1 MESKRRLFRLLVAL
15 GLLFAPRLPA
25 ALPPLTVEVDAA
37 NAPRQLLHTHL
48 HIPAAPG
55 PLTLLYPKWIPGTH
69 GPTGPVTDIAD
80 LVVTAGDQ
88 PLRWQHDPVDMYALH
103 LQVPP
108 GASAV
113 DVTFDLL
120 LPAGAAVTGKLLD
133 LDWNQVLVYPQTI
146 EPLKISCST
155 SLTLPAGW
163 QCGTALTVINREG
176 NQFFFDTVP
185 LETLVDSPVIAGEF
199 FREVD
204 LTPKESPRH
213 FLDLVADSAGALEVT
228 PEQIRQF
235 TRLVREANAHFG
247 AHHYRDYHFLLTL
260 SDHVAHFGLEHHE
273 SSDNREGEDFL
284 TDAAAFST
292 GADLLPHEMT
302 HSWNGKYR
310 RPAGLATHDY
320 QQPMA
325 GELLWVYEG
334 LTDYLGK
341 VFAVRS
347 GLQTNENF
355 RAQLALT
362 AAQLDHRTGR
372 NWRSLADTAVCA
384 QLLYGARGDG
394 AVRRRGVDFY
404 PEGDLLWLE
413 ADMVIRQQTG
423 GKKSLGD
430 FCRKFYGGT
439 SGMPRVIPYTLN
451 DVLDTLNDV
460 CPHDWKG
467 FFLTRVYDVAS
478 QPPLAGLEKAGW
490 RLAYTNSLPAY
501 LSQRETRRN
510 LTDLTFSLGF
520 TLNADGVVTDVIPG
534 LPGDDAGL
542 APGQKLV
549 AVNSRGWTPD
559 RLRDAIRTAATNAAP
574 ITLLLQDND
583 YYATAR
589 LDYHGGEKYPV
600 LERLP
605 GQPDLLADILKPLTP
620 EPPTTDAAGAG
631 DKN

>member
-1 MESKRRLFRLLVAL
+1 MEANRRLFRLLVTL
-15 GLLFAPRLPA
+15 GLLYSQRLLA
-25 ALPPLTVEVDAA
+25 DLPPMTVEVDAA
-37 NAPRQLLHTHL
+37 NAPRQLLHTHV

-69 GPTGPVTDIAD
+69 GPTGPVTDLAD
-80 LVVTAGDQ
+80 LTITAGDQ
-88 PLRWQHDPVDMYALH
+88 PLRWQHDPVDMYAVH

-120 LPAGAAVTGKLLD
+120 LPTGSSVTAKLLD

-163 QCGTALTVINREG
+163 QCGTALTVVNREG
-176 NQFFFDTVP
+176 NQFFFDTVS

-204 LTPKESPRH
+204 LTPKESPGH
-213 FLDLVADSAGALEVT
+213 FLDLAADSADALAVT

-235 TRLVREANAHFG
+235 TRLVREVNVHFG

-284 TDAAAFST
+284 TDASAFSS

-320 QQPMA
+320 QQPME

-355 RAQLALT
+355 RAQLALI
-362 AAQLDHRTGR
+362 AAQLDSRTGR

-413 ADMVIRQQTG
+413 ADTLIREQTAG
-423 GKKSLGD
+423 QKSLVD
-430 FCRKFYGGT
+430 FCRKFHGGT
-439 SGMPRVIPYTLN
+439 SGMPRVIPYTLT

-460 CPHDWKG
+460 CPYDWKS
-467 FFLTRVYDVAS
+467 FFQTRVYDLAPR
-478 QPPLAGLEKAGW
+478 PPLAGLENAGW
-490 RLAYTNSLPAY
+490 RLAYTNGLPTF
-501 LSQRETRRN
+501 LSQRESRRKI
-510 LTDLTFSLGF
+510 TDLSYSLGF
-520 TLNADGVVTDVIPG
+520 ILGADGMVADVIPG
-534 LPGDDAGL
+534 LPGDAAGL
-542 APGQKLV
+542 APGQKLI
-549 AVNSRGWTPD
+549 AVNNRSWTPE

-574 ITLLLQDND
+574 ITLLLQDDD
-583 YYATAR
+583 YYSTAR
-589 LDYHGGEKYPV
+589 LDYHDGEKYPV

-620 EPPTTDAAGAG
+620 EPPAAGTA
-631 DKN
+631 DKH